1 MLLRPAGVVPLS
13 PSLGSINLL
22 EWLSVYQFTL
32 KDVRKDTDESQMK
45 YLGRGM
51 WKGLPCLL
59 QGTTLPAPPHVHQ
72 PGNSLN
78 LILLSSYG
86 GFIT

>member
-1 MLLRPAGVVPLS
+1 MS

-22 EWLSVYQFTL
+22 EWLSVYQFII
-32 KDVRKDTDESQMK
+32 KDIIKDTDESQMK
-45 YLGRGM
+45 YLGRDM

-72 PGNSLN
+72 PGTFHACEH
-78 LILLSSYG
+78 LLEASSCSHE
-86 GFIT
+86 

>member
-22 EWLSVYQFTL
+22 EWLSVYQFIL

-45 YLGRGM
+45 YLARGM

>member
-1 MLLRPAGVVPLS
+1 
-13 PSLGSINLL
+13 
-22 EWLSVYQFTL
+22 
-32 KDVRKDTDESQMK
+32 MK
-45 YLGRGM
+45 YLGRDM

-78 LILLSSYG
+78 LIVLNSYR
-86 GFIT
+86 GFINYISTMD

>member
-1 MLLRPAGVVPLS
+1 MS

-22 EWLSVYQFTL
+22 ELILVTAKLSVYQFIL

-59 QGTTLPAPPHVHQ
+59 QGTTLPAPPHIHQ